1 MLRHLHDHRPAVI
14 LCRAGLPV
22 VNPWRR
28 AVEFLAQIDGS
39 LVQAPLGYGR
49 VQIQLV
55 PGGSALD
62 ASVHVGLEVHGEAA
76 AVW

>member
-39 LVQAPLGYGR
+39 LVQALLGYGR

-55 PGGSALD
+55 PGGTAFE
-62 ASVHVGLEVHGEAA
+62 AAIHVRLEVHGEDAA
-76 AVW
+76 RS